1 MKTTTTPQD
10 RWSRA
15 AVVRLVTVWMAGFR
29 TVIGSSGSGAARE
42 TRVKPVRR
50 GECVFNV
57 RTVARVEIVMAGG
70 FVFLFREGG
79 GRSVHAAR
87 TSKGRIRFFLVDKR
101 KKRREKIENK
111 EG

>member
-1 MKTTTTPQD
+1 MTTTRKTQD

-15 AVVRLVTVWMAGFR
+15 AVVTAWIAGFR

-42 TRVKPVRR
+42 TTVKPVRR

-70 FVFLFREGG
+70 FVFLFGEGG
-79 GRSVHAAR
+79 GRSVHAPVKA
-87 TSKGRIRFFLVDKR
+87 GYDFLVDKR
-101 KKRREKIENK
+101 KKRDRK
-111 EG
+111 

>member
-1 MKTTTTPQD
+1 MTTTTTQD
-10 RWSRA
+10 RWSRT
-15 AVVRLVTVWMAGFR
+15 AVVTVWMAGFR

-70 FVFLFREGG
+70 FVFLLREGG

>member
-1 MKTTTTPQD
+1 MTTTTTQD

-15 AVVRLVTVWMAGFR
+15 AVVTVWMAGFR
-29 TVIGSSGSGAARE
+29 TVIGSSGSGVARE

-50 GECVFNV
+50 VECVFNV